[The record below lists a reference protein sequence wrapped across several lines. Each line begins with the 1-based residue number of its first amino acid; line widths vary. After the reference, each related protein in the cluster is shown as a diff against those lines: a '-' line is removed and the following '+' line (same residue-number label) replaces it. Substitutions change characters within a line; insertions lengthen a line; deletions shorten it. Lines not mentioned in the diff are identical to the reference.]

1 MGEQQPLCSSPLFL
15 HLFKLC
21 TNCGDCPEGRPTV
34 MDSLCADKSY
44 KSNVGTRLVSR
55 ARSKKEKKEDN
66 EKSFCFF
73 TILSWA
79 VSKSEGYRIS
89 FSDNSSQ

>member
-1 MGEQQPLCSSPLFL
+1 
-15 HLFKLC
+15 
-21 TNCGDCPEGRPTV
+21 
-34 MDSLCADKSY
+34 MDPLCADESY
-44 KSNVGTRLVSR
+44 KSNVGTKLVSR
-55 ARSKKEKKEDN
+55 ARSKKEKKKEDN